1 MTEGHES
8 DFLVTVRAQVMTRDE
23 STEGWLPLAGGGL
36 ANVSIRKRARL
47 SPGAAGHEYIIY
59 GQRIS
64 DQSVILSC
72 VINRD
77 LKYYKVMPT
86 FHHWR
91 AGKQRNG
98 LTFQTAAD
106 ARAFDK
112 GVLRAYNELIDGLA
126 KSNPSIICP
135 PLTKYDS
142 VGEDDVFMTLD
153 LPVETDCIH
162 KSHSSPEGSEKS
174 QKSISLDRG
183 ERISQK
189 SDLDRSTTD
198 GNVTQYPKAT
208 IHYISNEKSCSL
220 QAPPPPPLLSTIT
233 ATSPVAGGNGNN
245 GGNNNRSNLITTT
258 AVSAAIISPPITTV
272 SSSQLEAPPPS
283 LPTAIATSENYSYVQ
298 LTVHDYNYPV
308 VEQPAGAQVLNARR
322 ESISA
327 LKKRNALEAAQAIA
341 AAQSSPIA
349 AGVIL
354 KDPTSNVDIIKKSQ
368 RARCRY
374 CHELYNDEWNRKG
387 ACEFAPDRFR
397 SALECISGMGCARCM
412 IYHCMSD
419 AEGETPQH
427 PCECV
432 DEGGCIK
439 RWLGLTLLSLLV
451 PCLWCYPP
459 LRACH
464 WLGVSCGVCG
474 GRHKQQV

>member
-153 LPVETDCIH
+153 LPIEAECIQ

-174 QKSISLDRG
+174 HKSISVERG
-183 ERISQK
+183 ERISNK
-189 SDLDRSTTD
+189 SDLDRSSD
-198 GNVTQYPKAT
+198 GTVTQHPKAT

-220 QAPPPPPLLSTIT
+220 QAPPPPPSLSAINVSTGAHNNT
-233 ATSPVAGGNGNN
+233 NVTTNVSVA
-245 GGNNNRSNLITTT
+245 I
-258 AVSAAIISPPITTV
+258 VSPPITTV
-272 SSSQLEAPPPS
+272 SSSQLEAPPSS

-298 LTVHDYNYPV
+298 LTAVHDYNYPV
-308 VEQPAGAQVLNARR
+308 VDQPAGAQVLNARR

-327 LKKRNALEAAQAIA
+327 LKKRNALEAAQALA

-397 SALECISGMGCARCM
+397 SAFEYISGMGCARCM
-412 IYHCMSD
+412 LYHCMSD

-427 PCECV
+427 PCQCV
-432 DEGGCIK
+432 NEAGCTK

-474 GRHKQQV
+474 GRHKPQV

>member
-47 SPGAAGHEYIIY
+47 SPLASGHDYIIY

-112 GVLRAYNELIDGLA
+112 GVLRAYNELID
-126 KSNPSIICP
+126 
-135 PLTKYDS
+135 
-142 VGEDDVFMTLD
+142 DDVFMTLD
-153 LPVETDCIH
+153 LPVESESLQKI
-162 KSHSSPEGSEKS
+162 HSSPEGSEKS
-174 QKSISLDRG
+174 HKSASDRHKD
-183 ERISQK
+183 SYSNN
-189 SDLDRSTTD
+189 SDSEKL
-198 GNVTQYPKAT
+198 PAAT
-208 IHYISNEKSCSL
+208 IHYISTDKTSTAPPGNAGSSSD
-220 QAPPPPPLLSTIT
+220 APPPPP
-233 ATSPVAGGNGNN
+233 
-245 GGNNNRSNLITTT
+245 
-258 AVSAAIISPPITTV
+258 
-272 SSSQLEAPPPS
+272 
-283 LPTAIATSENYSYVQ
+283 PTAAGQIAPSENYSYVT
-298 LTVHDYNYPV
+298 LTAVHHDYNYPV
-308 VEQPAGAQVLNARR
+308 VEQPVGAQVLNARR
-322 ESISA
+322 ESITA
-327 LKKRNALEAAQAIA
+327 LKKRNALEAAQAMA
-341 AAQSSPIA
+341 AAQTSASSLA
-349 AGVIL
+349 ASKPLHKPNVSDIL
-354 KDPTSNVDIIKKSQ
+354 KKET
-368 RARCRY
+368 RLRCRY
-374 CHELYNDEWNRKG
+374 CHELYSEDFNRRG
-387 ACEFAPDRFR
+387 ACEYAPDPIR
-397 SALECISGMGCARCM
+397 SGYECISGMGCARCM

-419 AEGETPQH
+419 AEGETAQH
-427 PCECV
+427 PCDCSISEA
-432 DEGGCIK
+432 GCTK
-439 RWLGLTLLSLLV
+439 RWLGLALLSLFV

-464 WLGVSCGVCG
+464 WMGIHCGICG
-474 GRHKQQV
+474 ARHKPHV

>member
-47 SPGAAGHEYIIY
+47 SPLASGHDYIIY

-112 GVLRAYNELIDGLA
+112 GVLRAYNELID
-126 KSNPSIICP
+126 
-135 PLTKYDS
+135 
-142 VGEDDVFMTLD
+142 DDVFMTLD
-153 LPVETDCIH
+153 LPVESESLQKI
-162 KSHSSPEGSEKS
+162 HSSPEGSEKS
-174 QKSISLDRG
+174 HKSVSNN
-183 ERISQK
+183 
-189 SDLDRSTTD
+189 SDSEKL
-198 GNVTQYPKAT
+198 PPPP
-208 IHYISNEKSCSL
+208 IHYISTDKTSATTSPPD
-220 QAPPPPPLLSTIT
+220 APP
-233 ATSPVAGGNGNN
+233 A
-245 GGNNNRSNLITTT
+245 
-258 AVSAAIISPPITTV
+258 SAAPSPAAAG
-272 SSSQLEAPPPS
+272 Q
-283 LPTAIATSENYSYVQ
+283 IAASENYSYVT
-298 LTVHDYNYPV
+298 LTAVHHDYNYPV
-308 VEQPAGAQVLNARR
+308 VDQPVGAQVLNARR

-327 LKKRNALEAAQAIA
+327 LKKRNALEAAAQAVG
-341 AAQSSPIA
+341 SDGG
-349 AGVIL
+349 AGKPLHKPNVSDIL
-354 KDPTSNVDIIKKSQ
+354 KKET
-368 RARCRY
+368 RLRCRY
-374 CHELYNDEWNRKG
+374 CHELYSEDFNRRG
-387 ACEFAPDRFR
+387 ACEYAPDPFR
-397 SALECISGMGCARCM
+397 SGYECVSGMGCARCM

-419 AEGETPQH
+419 AEGETAQH
-427 PCECV
+427 PCDCSASEA
-432 DEGGCIK
+432 GCSK
-439 RWLGLTLLSLLV
+439 RWLGLALLSLFV

-464 WLGVSCGVCG
+464 LAGIHCGLCG
-474 GRHKQQV
+474 GQHKPHV

>member
-1 MTEGHES
+1 FLFPSYS

-47 SPGAAGHEYIIY
+47 SPLASGHDYIIY

-126 KSNPSIICP
+126 KSNPTIICP

-153 LPVETDCIH
+153 LPVESESLQKI
-162 KSHSSPEGSEKS
+162 HSSPEGSEKS
-174 QKSISLDRG
+174 HSNVSDRH
-183 ERISQK
+183 SNN
-189 SDLDRSTTD
+189 SDSEKL
-198 GNVTQYPKAT
+198 PPPP
-208 IHYISNEKSCSL
+208 IHYISTDKTSATTSPPD
-220 QAPPPPPLLSTIT
+220 APPS
-233 ATSPVAGGNGNN
+233 
-245 GGNNNRSNLITTT
+245 
-258 AVSAAIISPPITTV
+258 SAAPSPAAAAAG
-272 SSSQLEAPPPS
+272 Q
-283 LPTAIATSENYSYVQ
+283 IAASENYSYVT
-298 LTVHDYNYPV
+298 LTSVHHDYNYPV
-308 VEQPAGAQVLNARR
+308 VDQPVGAQVLNARR

-327 LKKRNALEAAQAIA
+327 LKKRNALEAAQAM
-341 AAQSSPIA
+341 A
-349 AGVIL
+349 AGQTVPIGSGGCGGADKPLNKPNVSDIL
-354 KDPTSNVDIIKKSQ
+354 KKET
-368 RARCRY
+368 RLRCRY
-374 CHELYNDEWNRKG
+374 CHELYSEQFNSRG
-387 ACEFAPDRFR
+387 ACEYAPDPFR
-397 SALECISGMGCARCM
+397 SGYECISGMGCARCM

-419 AEGETPQH
+419 AEGETAQH
-427 PCECV
+427 PCDCSVSEA
-432 DEGGCIK
+432 GCSK
-439 RWLGLTLLSLLV
+439 RWLGLALLSLFV

-464 WLGVSCGVCG
+464 WAGIRCGLCG
-474 GRHKQQV
+474 GQHKPHV

>member
-153 LPVETDCIH
+153 LPVETENIQ
-162 KSHSSPEGSEKS
+162 KTHSSPEGSEKS
-174 QKSISLDRG
+174 HKSISDRG
-183 ERISQK
+183 ERYKDTNSNK
-189 SDLDRSTTD
+189 SDSE
-198 GNVTQYPKAT
+198 KHEKST
-208 IHYISNEKSCSL
+208 IHYISSEKSCIQPSTV
-220 QAPPPPPLLSTIT
+220 ANTTAASIIEPPP
-233 ATSPVAGGNGNN
+233 
-245 GGNNNRSNLITTT
+245 
-258 AVSAAIISPPITTV
+258 
-272 SSSQLEAPPPS
+272 Q
-283 LPTAIATSENYSYVQ
+283 SENYSYVT
-298 LTVHDYNYPV
+298 LTSVHEYNYPV
-308 VEQPAGAQVLNARR
+308 VDQPATAQVLNARR

-327 LKKRNALEAAQAIA
+327 LKKRNALEAQQLAS
-341 AAQSSPIA
+341 QSSPLPA
-349 AGVIL
+349 AILL
-354 KDPTSNVDIIKKSQ
+354 KDPGIEIIKKNQ
-368 RARCRY
+368 RMRCRY
-374 CHELYNDEWNRKG
+374 CHEIYSDEWNRKG
-387 ACEFAPDRFR
+387 ACEFAPDCFR
-397 SALECISGMGCARCM
+397 SGVECISGMGCARCM
-412 IYHCMSD
+412 LYHCMSD

-432 DEGGCIK
+432 NESGCTK
-439 RWLGLTLLSLLV
+439 RWIGLTLLSFIV

-464 WLGVSCGVCG
+464 WIGVSCGVCG
-474 GRHKQQV
+474 GKHKPQV

>member
-47 SPGAAGHEYIIY
+47 SPLASGHDYIIY

-126 KSNPSIICP
+126 KSNPTIICP

-153 LPVETDCIH
+153 LPVESESLQKI
-162 KSHSSPEGSEKS
+162 HSSPEGSEKS
-174 QKSISLDRG
+174 HKSVSNN
-183 ERISQK
+183 
-189 SDLDRSTTD
+189 SDSEKL
-198 GNVTQYPKAT
+198 PPPP
-208 IHYISNEKSCSL
+208 IHYISTDKTS
-220 QAPPPPPLLSTIT
+220 AT
-233 ATSPVAGGNGNN
+233 TSPPDGPPA
-245 GGNNNRSNLITTT
+245 
-258 AVSAAIISPPITTV
+258 SAAPSP
-272 SSSQLEAPPPS
+272 A
-283 LPTAIATSENYSYVQ
+283 TAGQIAASENYSYVT
-298 LTVHDYNYPV
+298 LTAVHHDYNYPV
-308 VEQPAGAQVLNARR
+308 VDQPVGAQVLNARR

-327 LKKRNALEAAQAIA
+327 LKKRNALEAAQAMA
-341 AAQSSPIA
+341 AAQTA
-349 AGVIL
+349 AGGGMACRDGGSGKPLHKPNVSDIL
-354 KDPTSNVDIIKKSQ
+354 KKET
-368 RARCRY
+368 RLRCRY
-374 CHELYNDEWNRKG
+374 CHELYSEDFNRRG
-387 ACEFAPDRFR
+387 ACEYAPDPFR
-397 SALECISGMGCARCM
+397 SGYECISGMGCARCM

-419 AEGETPQH
+419 AEGETAQH
-427 PCECV
+427 PCDCSASEA
-432 DEGGCIK
+432 GCSK
-439 RWLGLTLLSLLV
+439 RWLGLAILSLFV

-464 WLGVSCGVCG
+464 LAGIHCGLCG
-474 GRHKQQV
+474 GQHKPHV

>member
-36 ANVSIRKRARL
+36 ANVSIRRRARL

-72 VINRD
+72 VINRE

-112 GVLRAYNELIDGLA
+112 GILNAYNDLIDGLA

-153 LPVETDCIH
+153 LPIEAECIH

-174 QKSISLDRG
+174 HKSISVDRG
-183 ERISQK
+183 ERISNK
-189 SDLDRSTTD
+189 SDFDRSSD
-198 GNVTQYPKAT
+198 GTVTQHPKAT

-220 QAPPPPPLLSTIT
+220 QAPPPPPSLAAISAVSNSNNSNVST
-233 ATSPVAGGNGNN
+233 N
-245 GGNNNRSNLITTT
+245 
-258 AVSAAIISPPITTV
+258 VSAAIVSPPITTV
-272 SSSQLEAPPPS
+272 SSSQLEAPPPT
-283 LPTAIATSENYSYVQ
+283 LPTAIVTSENYSYVQ
-298 LTVHDYNYPV
+298 LTAVHDYNYPV
-308 VEQPAGAQVLNARR
+308 VEQPAVAQVLNARR

-327 LKKRNALEAAQAIA
+327 LKKRNALEAAQALA
-341 AAQSSPIA
+341 AAQSSPIT
-349 AGVIL
+349 AGMIL

-374 CHELYNDEWNRKG
+374 CHELYNDEFNRKG

-397 SALECISGMGCARCM
+397 SALEYISGMGCARCM
-412 IYHCMSD
+412 LYHCMSD

-427 PCECV
+427 PCQCV
-432 DEGGCIK
+432 NEAGCTK

-474 GRHKQQV
+474 GRHKPQV

>member
-47 SPGAAGHEYIIY
+47 SPLASGHDYIIY

-112 GVLRAYNELIDGLA
+112 GVLRAYNELID
-126 KSNPSIICP
+126 
-135 PLTKYDS
+135 
-142 VGEDDVFMTLD
+142 DDVFMTLD
-153 LPVETDCIH
+153 LPVESESLQKI
-162 KSHSSPEGSEKS
+162 HSSPEGSEKS
-174 QKSISLDRG
+174 HKSVSDRH
-183 ERISQK
+183 SNN
-189 SDLDRSTTD
+189 SDSEKL
-198 GNVTQYPKAT
+198 PPPP
-208 IHYISNEKSCSL
+208 IHYISTDKTSATTSPPD
-220 QAPPPPPLLSTIT
+220 APPS
-233 ATSPVAGGNGNN
+233 
-245 GGNNNRSNLITTT
+245 
-258 AVSAAIISPPITTV
+258 SAAPSPAAAAAG
-272 SSSQLEAPPPS
+272 Q
-283 LPTAIATSENYSYVQ
+283 IAAAAAGQIAASENYSYVT
-298 LTVHDYNYPV
+298 LTSVHHDYNYPV
-308 VEQPAGAQVLNARR
+308 VDQPVGAQVLNARR

-327 LKKRNALEAAQAIA
+327 LKKRNALEAAQAM
-341 AAQSSPIA
+341 A
-349 AGVIL
+349 AGQTVPIGAGGCGGAEKPLNKPNVSDIL
-354 KDPTSNVDIIKKSQ
+354 KKET
-368 RARCRY
+368 RLRCRY
-374 CHELYNDEWNRKG
+374 CHELYSEQFNSRG
-387 ACEFAPDRFR
+387 ACEYAPDPFR
-397 SALECISGMGCARCM
+397 SGYECISGMGCARCM

-419 AEGETPQH
+419 AEGETAQH
-427 PCECV
+427 PCDCSISEA
-432 DEGGCIK
+432 GCSK
-439 RWLGLTLLSLLV
+439 RWLGLALLSLFV

-464 WLGVSCGVCG
+464 WAGIRCGLCG
-474 GRHKQQV
+474 GQHKPHV

>member
-47 SPGAAGHEYIIY
+47 SPLASGHDYIIY

-72 VINRD
+72 IINRD

-126 KSNPSIICP
+126 KSNPTIICP

-153 LPVETDCIH
+153 LPVESESLQKI
-162 KSHSSPEGSEKS
+162 HSSPEGSEKS
-174 QKSISLDRG
+174 HKSNSDRNKD
-183 ERISQK
+183 SYSNN
-189 SDLDRSTTD
+189 SDSEKL
-198 GNVTQYPKAT
+198 PAAT
-208 IHYISNEKSCSL
+208 IHYISTDKT
-220 QAPPPPPLLSTIT
+220 ST
-233 ATSPVAGGNGNN
+233 VAGGSTD
-245 GGNNNRSNLITTT
+245 GGG
-258 AVSAAIISPPITTV
+258 SP
-272 SSSQLEAPPPS
+272 APPPS
-283 LPTAIATSENYSYVQ
+283 GQIAPSENYSYVT
-298 LTVHDYNYPV
+298 LTAVHHDYNYPV
-308 VEQPAGAQVLNARR
+308 VEQPVGAQVLNARR

-327 LKKRNALEAAQAIA
+327 LKKRNALEAAQQMA
-341 AAQSSPIA
+341 AAQSSGTTSANKPLNKPN
-349 AGVIL
+349 VSDIL
-354 KDPTSNVDIIKKSQ
+354 KKET
-368 RARCRY
+368 RLRCRY
-374 CHELYNDEWNRKG
+374 CHELYSEDFNRRG
-387 ACEFAPDRFR
+387 ACEYAPDPFR
-397 SALECISGMGCARCM
+397 SGYECISGLGCARCM

-419 AEGETPQH
+419 AEGETAQH
-427 PCECV
+427 PCDCSVGEA
-432 DEGGCIK
+432 GCTK
-439 RWLGLTLLSLLV
+439 RWLGLALLSLFV

-464 WLGVSCGVCG
+464 WMGVHCGICG
-474 GRHKQQV
+474 GRHKPHV

>member
-47 SPGAAGHEYIIY
+47 SPLASGHDYIIY

-112 GVLRAYNELIDGLA
+112 GVLRAYNELID
-126 KSNPSIICP
+126 
-135 PLTKYDS
+135 
-142 VGEDDVFMTLD
+142 DDVFMTLD
-153 LPVETDCIH
+153 LPVESESLQKI
-162 KSHSSPEGSEKS
+162 HSSPEGSEKS
-174 QKSISLDRG
+174 HKSVSDRH
-183 ERISQK
+183 SN
-189 SDLDRSTTD
+189 SDSEKL
-198 GNVTQYPKAT
+198 PAPP
-208 IHYISNEKSCSL
+208 IHYISTDKTSATTTPPD
-220 QAPPPPPLLSTIT
+220 APP
-233 ATSPVAGGNGNN
+233 A
-245 GGNNNRSNLITTT
+245 
-258 AVSAAIISPPITTV
+258 SAAPSPAAAA
-272 SSSQLEAPPPS
+272 Q
-283 LPTAIATSENYSYVQ
+283 IAASENYSYVT
-298 LTVHDYNYPV
+298 LTAVHHDYNYPV
-308 VEQPAGAQVLNARR
+308 VDQPVGAQVLNARR

-327 LKKRNALEAAQAIA
+327 LKKRNALEAAQAMA
-341 AAQSSPIA
+341 AAQTV
-349 AGVIL
+349 AGGGTGAGGVGSGGKPLHKPNVSDIL
-354 KDPTSNVDIIKKSQ
+354 KKET
-368 RARCRY
+368 RLRCRY
-374 CHELYNDEWNRKG
+374 CHELYSEDFNRRG
-387 ACEFAPDRFR
+387 ACEYAPDPFR
-397 SALECISGMGCARCM
+397 SGYECVSGMGCARCM

-419 AEGETPQH
+419 AEGETAQH
-427 PCECV
+427 PCDCSASEA
-432 DEGGCIK
+432 GCSK
-439 RWLGLTLLSLLV
+439 RWLGLALLSLFV

-464 WLGVSCGVCG
+464 WAGIHCGLCG
-474 GRHKQQV
+474 GQHKPHV

>member
-112 GVLRAYNELIDGLA
+112 GVLRAYNELID
-126 KSNPSIICP
+126 
-135 PLTKYDS
+135 
-142 VGEDDVFMTLD
+142 DDVFMTLD
-153 LPVETDCIH
+153 LPIEAECIQ

-174 QKSISLDRG
+174 HKSISVERG
-183 ERISQK
+183 ERISNK
-189 SDLDRSTTD
+189 SDLDRSSD
-198 GNVTQYPKAT
+198 GTVTQHPKAT

-220 QAPPPPPLLSTIT
+220 QAPPPPPSLSAINVSTGAHNNT
-233 ATSPVAGGNGNN
+233 NVTTNVSVA
-245 GGNNNRSNLITTT
+245 I
-258 AVSAAIISPPITTV
+258 VSPPITTV
-272 SSSQLEAPPPS
+272 SSSQLEAPPSS

-298 LTVHDYNYPV
+298 LTAVHDYNYPV
-308 VEQPAGAQVLNARR
+308 VDQPAGAQVLNARR

-327 LKKRNALEAAQAIA
+327 LKKRNALEAAQALA

-397 SALECISGMGCARCM
+397 SAFEYISGMGCARCM
-412 IYHCMSD
+412 LYHCMSD

-427 PCECV
+427 PCQCV
-432 DEGGCIK
+432 NEAGCTK

-474 GRHKQQV
+474 GRHKPQV

>member
-98 LTFQTAAD
+98 LTFTTAAD

-142 VGEDDVFMTLD
+142 VGEDEVFMTLE
-153 LPVETDCIH
+153 LPIEAECIQ
-162 KSHSSPEGSEKS
+162 KSYSSPEGSEKS
-174 QKSISLDRG
+174 HKSISLDRG
-183 ERISQK
+183 ERISNK
-189 SDLDRSTTD
+189 SDLNKSSDGG
-198 GNVTQYPKAT
+198 GNVTQHPKAT
-208 IHYISNEKSCSL
+208 IHYISHEKSCSL
-220 QAPPPPPLLSTIT
+220 QTPPPPPSLSAAIG
-233 ATSPVAGGNGNN
+233 TSTSTCVGGNY
-245 GGNNNRSNLITTT
+245 NNNSNVITTT
-258 AVSAAIISPPITTV
+258 NVSGAIISPPITTV
-272 SSSQLEAPPPS
+272 SSGQFDTSTPP

-298 LTVHDYNYPV
+298 LTAVHDYNYPV
-308 VEQPAGAQVLNARR
+308 VDQPAGAQVLNARR

-327 LKKRNALEAAQAIA
+327 LKKRNALEAAQALA
-341 AAQSSPIA
+341 AAQSSPIG
-349 AGVIL
+349 AGMIL
-354 KDPTSNVDIIKKSQ
+354 KDPFSNVDILKKGQ

-397 SALECISGMGCARCM
+397 SAFECMSGMGCARCM
-412 IYHCMSD
+412 LYHCMRD

-427 PCECV
+427 PCQCV
-432 DEGGCIK
+432 NEAGCTK

-474 GRHKQQV
+474 GRHKPQV

>member
-47 SPGAAGHEYIIY
+47 SPLASGHDYIIY

-112 GVLRAYNELIDGLA
+112 GVLRAYNELID
-126 KSNPSIICP
+126 
-135 PLTKYDS
+135 
-142 VGEDDVFMTLD
+142 DDVFMTLD
-153 LPVETDCIH
+153 LPVESESLQKI
-162 KSHSSPEGSEKS
+162 HSSPEGSEKS
-174 QKSISLDRG
+174 HKSVS
-183 ERISQK
+183 ERHKDSYSNN
-189 SDLDRSTTD
+189 SDSEKL
-198 GNVTQYPKAT
+198 PAAT
-208 IHYISNEKSCSL
+208 IHYISTDKTSTAPGSVSNNAGVSTDV
-220 QAPPPPPLLSTIT
+220 PPPP
-233 ATSPVAGGNGNN
+233 AGQ
-245 GGNNNRSNLITTT
+245 I
-258 AVSAAIISPPITTV
+258 
-272 SSSQLEAPPPS
+272 AP
-283 LPTAIATSENYSYVQ
+283 SENYSYVT
-298 LTVHDYNYPV
+298 LTAVHHDYNYPV
-308 VEQPAGAQVLNARR
+308 VEQPVGVQVLNARR
-322 ESISA
+322 ESITA
-327 LKKRNALEAAQAIA
+327 LKKRNALEAAQAMV
-341 AAQSSPIA
+341 AAQTS
-349 AGVIL
+349 AGTGASKPLHKPNVSDIL
-354 KDPTSNVDIIKKSQ
+354 KKET
-368 RARCRY
+368 RLRCRY
-374 CHELYNDEWNRKG
+374 CHELYSEDFNRRG
-387 ACEFAPDRFR
+387 ACEYAPDPFR
-397 SALECISGMGCARCM
+397 SGYECMSGMGCARCM

-419 AEGETPQH
+419 AEGETAQH
-427 PCECV
+427 PCDCSVSEA
-432 DEGGCIK
+432 GCTK
-439 RWLGLTLLSLLV
+439 RWLGLALLSLFV

-464 WLGVSCGVCG
+464 LLGIHCGICG
-474 GRHKQQV
+474 GRHKPHV

>member
-153 LPVETDCIH
+153 LPIEAECIQ

-174 QKSISLDRG
+174 HKSISVDRG
-183 ERISQK
+183 ERISNK
-189 SDLDRSTTD
+189 SDLDRSSD
-198 GNVTQYPKAT
+198 GTVTQHPKAT

-220 QAPPPPPLLSTIT
+220 QAPPPPPSLSAINVSTGAHNNSNVT
-233 ATSPVAGGNGNN
+233 TNVSVA
-245 GGNNNRSNLITTT
+245 I
-258 AVSAAIISPPITTV
+258 VSPPITTV

-283 LPTAIATSENYSYVQ
+283 LPTAIVTSENYSYVQ

-308 VEQPAGAQVLNARR
+308 VDQPAGAQVLNARR

-327 LKKRNALEAAQAIA
+327 LKKRNALEAAQALA

-397 SALECISGMGCARCM
+397 SAFEYISGMGCARCM
-412 IYHCMSD
+412 LYHCMSD

-427 PCECV
+427 PCQCV
-432 DEGGCIK
+432 NEAGCTK

-474 GRHKQQV
+474 GRHKPQV

>member
-1 MTEGHES
+1 MSTVAYHKLSLRRSFSS

-47 SPGAAGHEYIIY
+47 SPLASGHDYIIY

-126 KSNPSIICP
+126 KSNPTIICP

-153 LPVETDCIH
+153 LPVESESLQKI
-162 KSHSSPEGSEKS
+162 HSSPEGSEKS
-174 QKSISLDRG
+174 HKSVS
-183 ERISQK
+183 ERHKDSYSNN
-189 SDLDRSTTD
+189 SDSEKL
-198 GNVTQYPKAT
+198 PAAT
-208 IHYISNEKSCSL
+208 IHYISTDKTSTAPGSGSGNIGNIGGSTDG
-220 QAPPPPPLLSTIT
+220 PPPPP
-233 ATSPVAGGNGNN
+233 PPAGQ
-245 GGNNNRSNLITTT
+245 I
-258 AVSAAIISPPITTV
+258 
-272 SSSQLEAPPPS
+272 AP
-283 LPTAIATSENYSYVQ
+283 SENYSYVT
-298 LTVHDYNYPV
+298 LTAVHHDYNYPV
-308 VEQPAGAQVLNARR
+308 VDQPVGAQVLNARR

-327 LKKRNALEAAQAIA
+327 LKKRNALEAAQAMA
-341 AAQSSPIA
+341 AAQTSA
-349 AGVIL
+349 AGGANKPLHKPNVSDIL
-354 KDPTSNVDIIKKSQ
+354 KKET
-368 RARCRY
+368 RLRCRY
-374 CHELYNDEWNRKG
+374 CHELYSEDFNRRG
-387 ACEFAPDRFR
+387 ACEYAPDPFR
-397 SALECISGMGCARCM
+397 SGYECISGMGCARCM

-419 AEGETPQH
+419 AEGETAQH
-427 PCECV
+427 PCDCSVSEA
-432 DEGGCIK
+432 GCTK
-439 RWLGLTLLSLLV
+439 RWLGLALLSLFV

-464 WLGVSCGVCG
+464 WMGIQCGLCG
-474 GRHKQQV
+474 ARHKPHV

>member
-1 MTEGHES
+1 MT

-153 LPVETDCIH
+153 LPIEAECIQ

-174 QKSISLDRG
+174 HKSISVERG
-183 ERISQK
+183 ERISNK
-189 SDLDRSTTD
+189 SDLDRSSD
-198 GNVTQYPKAT
+198 GTVTQHPKAT

-220 QAPPPPPLLSTIT
+220 QTPPPPPSLSAINASTGGHNNSNVIT
-233 ATSPVAGGNGNN
+233 N
-245 GGNNNRSNLITTT
+245 
-258 AVSAAIISPPITTV
+258 VSAAIVSPPITTV

-283 LPTAIATSENYSYVQ
+283 LPTAIAPSENYSYVQ
-298 LTVHDYNYPV
+298 LTAVHDYNYPV
-308 VEQPAGAQVLNARR
+308 VDQPAGAQVLNARR

-327 LKKRNALEAAQAIA
+327 LKKRNALEAAQALA

-349 AGVIL
+349 AGVII

-397 SALECISGMGCARCM
+397 SAFEYISGMGCARCM
-412 IYHCMSD
+412 LYHCMSD

-427 PCECV
+427 PCQCV
-432 DEGGCIK
+432 NEAGCTK

-474 GRHKQQV
+474 GRHKPQV

>member
-8 DFLVTVRAQVMTRDE
+8 EFLVTVRAQVMTRDE

-47 SPGAAGHEYIIY
+47 SPLASGHDYIIY

-112 GVLRAYNELIDGLA
+112 GVLRAYNELID
-126 KSNPSIICP
+126 
-135 PLTKYDS
+135 
-142 VGEDDVFMTLD
+142 DDVFMTLD
-153 LPVETDCIH
+153 LPVESESLQKI
-162 KSHSSPEGSEKS
+162 HSSPEGSEKS
-174 QKSISLDRG
+174 HKSKDSY
-183 ERISQK
+183 SNN
-189 SDLDRSTTD
+189 SDSEKL
-198 GNVTQYPKAT
+198 PAAP
-208 IHYISNEKSCSL
+208 IHYISTDKT
-220 QAPPPPPLLSTIT
+220 ST
-233 ATSPVAGGNGNN
+233 
-245 GGNNNRSNLITTT
+245 TTT
-258 AVSAAIISPPITTV
+258 A
-272 SSSQLEAPPPS
+272 QDGPPS
-283 LPTAIATSENYSYVQ
+283 STAPAPGAAQIAASENYSYVT
-298 LTVHDYNYPV
+298 LTAVHHDYNYPV
-308 VEQPAGAQVLNARR
+308 VDQPVGAQVLNARR

-327 LKKRNALEAAQAIA
+327 LKKRNALEAAQAMA
-341 AAQSSPIA
+341 AAQT
-349 AGVIL
+349 AGTAGSGKALQKQNVSDIL
-354 KDPTSNVDIIKKSQ
+354 KKET
-368 RARCRY
+368 RLRCRY
-374 CHELYNDEWNRKG
+374 CHELYSEEFNRRG
-387 ACEFAPDRFR
+387 ACEYAPDTFR
-397 SALECISGMGCARCM
+397 TGYECISGMGCARCM

-419 AEGETPQH
+419 AEGETAQH
-427 PCECV
+427 PCDCSVTEA
-432 DEGGCIK
+432 GCTK
-439 RWLGLTLLSLLV
+439 RWLGLAVLSLFV

-464 WLGVSCGVCG
+464 WMGIQCGLCG
-474 GRHKQQV
+474 APHKPHV

>member
-47 SPGAAGHEYIIY
+47 SPLATGHDYIIY

-72 VINRD
+72 IINRD

-126 KSNPSIICP
+126 KSNPTIKCP

-153 LPVETDCIH
+153 LPVESESLQKI
-162 KSHSSPEGSEKS
+162 HSSPEGSEKS
-174 QKSISLDRG
+174 HKSVS
-183 ERISQK
+183 ERHKDSYSNN
-189 SDLDRSTTD
+189 SDSEKL
-198 GNVTQYPKAT
+198 PAPT
-208 IHYISNEKSCSL
+208 IHYISTDKTTATSASAAAITAAGSSTDIT
-220 QAPPPPPLLSTIT
+220 APPPTT
-233 ATSPVAGGNGNN
+233 AGGQ
-245 GGNNNRSNLITTT
+245 I
-258 AVSAAIISPPITTV
+258 
-272 SSSQLEAPPPS
+272 AP
-283 LPTAIATSENYSYVQ
+283 SENYSYVT
-298 LTVHDYNYPV
+298 LTAVHHDYNYPV
-308 VEQPAGAQVLNARR
+308 VEQPVGAQVLNARR

-327 LKKRNALEAAQAIA
+327 VKKRNALEAAA
-341 AAQSSPIA
+341 AATA
-349 AGVIL
+349 AGKPLHKPNVSDIL
-354 KDPTSNVDIIKKSQ
+354 KKEN
-368 RARCRY
+368 RLRCRH
-374 CHELYNDEWNRKG
+374 CNELYSEDFNRRG
-387 ACEFAPDRFR
+387 ACEYAPDAFR
-397 SALECISGMGCARCM
+397 SGYECISGMGCARCM

-419 AEGETPQH
+419 AEGETAQH
-427 PCECV
+427 PCDCSVTEA
-432 DEGGCIK
+432 GCSK
-439 RWLGLTLLSLLV
+439 RWLGLALLSLVV

-464 WLGVSCGVCG
+464 WIGIHCGICG
-474 GRHKQQV
+474 GRHKPHV

>member
-112 GVLRAYNELIDGLA
+112 GVLRAYNELID
-126 KSNPSIICP
+126 
-135 PLTKYDS
+135 
-142 VGEDDVFMTLD
+142 DDVFMTLD
-153 LPVETDCIH
+153 LPIEAECIQ

-174 QKSISLDRG
+174 HKSISVERG
-183 ERISQK
+183 ERISNK
-189 SDLDRSTTD
+189 SDLDRSSD
-198 GNVTQYPKAT
+198 GTVTQHPKAT

-220 QAPPPPPLLSTIT
+220 QTPPPPPSLSAINASTGGHNNSNVIT
-233 ATSPVAGGNGNN
+233 N
-245 GGNNNRSNLITTT
+245 
-258 AVSAAIISPPITTV
+258 VSAAIVSPPITTV

-283 LPTAIATSENYSYVQ
+283 LPTAIAPSENYSYVQ
-298 LTVHDYNYPV
+298 LTAVHDYNYPV
-308 VEQPAGAQVLNARR
+308 VDQPAGAQVLNARR

-327 LKKRNALEAAQAIA
+327 LKKRNALEAAQALA

-349 AGVIL
+349 AGVII

-397 SALECISGMGCARCM
+397 SAFEYISGMGCARCM
-412 IYHCMSD
+412 LYHCMSD

-427 PCECV
+427 PCQCV
-432 DEGGCIK
+432 NEAGCTK

-474 GRHKQQV
+474 GRHKPQV

>member
-47 SPGAAGHEYIIY
+47 SPLASGHDYIIY

-126 KSNPSIICP
+126 KSNPTIICP

-153 LPVETDCIH
+153 LPVESESLQKI
-162 KSHSSPEGSEKS
+162 HSSPEGSEKS
-174 QKSISLDRG
+174 HKSVSNN
-183 ERISQK
+183 
-189 SDLDRSTTD
+189 SDSEKL
-198 GNVTQYPKAT
+198 PPPP
-208 IHYISNEKSCSL
+208 IHYISTDKTSATTSPPD
-220 QAPPPPPLLSTIT
+220 APP
-233 ATSPVAGGNGNN
+233 A
-245 GGNNNRSNLITTT
+245 
-258 AVSAAIISPPITTV
+258 SAAPSP
-272 SSSQLEAPPPS
+272 A
-283 LPTAIATSENYSYVQ
+283 TAGQIAASENYSYVT
-298 LTVHDYNYPV
+298 LTAVHHDYNYPV
-308 VEQPAGAQVLNARR
+308 VDQPVGAQVLNARR

-327 LKKRNALEAAQAIA
+327 LKKRNALEAAQAMA
-341 AAQSSPIA
+341 AAQT
-349 AGVIL
+349 AGGGMACRDGGSGKPLHKPNVSDIL
-354 KDPTSNVDIIKKSQ
+354 KKET
-368 RARCRY
+368 RLRCRY
-374 CHELYNDEWNRKG
+374 CHELYSEDFNRRG
-387 ACEFAPDRFR
+387 ACEYAPDPFR
-397 SALECISGMGCARCM
+397 SGYECISGMGCARCM

-419 AEGETPQH
+419 AEGETAQH
-427 PCECV
+427 PCDCSGSEA
-432 DEGGCIK
+432 GCSK
-439 RWLGLTLLSLLV
+439 RWLGLAILSLFV

-464 WLGVSCGVCG
+464 LAGIHCGLCG
-474 GRHKQQV
+474 GQHKPHV

>member
-47 SPGAAGHEYIIY
+47 SPLASGHDYIIY

-126 KSNPSIICP
+126 KSNPTIICP

-153 LPVETDCIH
+153 LPVESESLQKI
-162 KSHSSPEGSEKS
+162 HSSPEGSEKS
-174 QKSISLDRG
+174 HKSASDRHKD
-183 ERISQK
+183 SYSNN
-189 SDLDRSTTD
+189 SDSEKL
-198 GNVTQYPKAT
+198 PAAT
-208 IHYISNEKSCSL
+208 IHYISTDKTSTAPPGNAGSSSD
-220 QAPPPPPLLSTIT
+220 APPPPPT
-233 ATSPVAGGNGNN
+233 AAGQ
-245 GGNNNRSNLITTT
+245 I
-258 AVSAAIISPPITTV
+258 
-272 SSSQLEAPPPS
+272 AP
-283 LPTAIATSENYSYVQ
+283 SENYSYVT
-298 LTVHDYNYPV
+298 LTAVHHDYNYPV
-308 VEQPAGAQVLNARR
+308 VEQPVGAQVLNARR
-322 ESISA
+322 ESITA
-327 LKKRNALEAAQAIA
+327 LKKRNALEAAQAMA
-341 AAQSSPIA
+341 AAQTSASSLA
-349 AGVIL
+349 ASKPLHKPNVSDIL
-354 KDPTSNVDIIKKSQ
+354 KKET
-368 RARCRY
+368 RLRCRY
-374 CHELYNDEWNRKG
+374 CHELYSEDFNRRG
-387 ACEFAPDRFR
+387 ACEYAPDPIR
-397 SALECISGMGCARCM
+397 SGYECISGMGCARCM

-419 AEGETPQH
+419 AEGETAQH
-427 PCECV
+427 PCDCSISEA
-432 DEGGCIK
+432 GCTK
-439 RWLGLTLLSLLV
+439 RWLGLALLSLIV

-464 WLGVSCGVCG
+464 WMGIHCGICG
-474 GRHKQQV
+474 ARHKPHV